1 LPVAQANSQRI
12 NTVTGPIGVDALGVT
27 LMHEHLVIGFAGWE
41 SDTFHPGPSRR
52 EMIAICCDK
61 IAQMQAHGIRS
72 MVDPCPNDLGRDVT
86 LAAEVAQKTGFNI
99 VCATGLYKQEDGGMP
114 YWHFRGRFGAIV
126 DVLADLFIRE
136 LTVGVGDT
144 GIKAGIIKV
153 GSGPNG
159 ITAHER
165 NVLQAAAIAAKATG
179 APITT
184 HTDEGKHGDEQQ
196 AILLKL
202 GVPAHQIL
210 IGHSCGTP
218 DHDYHLKIVGAGS
231 YLGFD
236 RFGINTITP
245 DESRLAALVALLKKR
260 HEKRLFVSH
269 DSVWCWRGEPFP
281 DHIVKRIDYSVY
293 ANPTHLHR
301 NIFPKLL
308 AQGVTQQQIDIM
320 LVDNPRRFFGGTPS

>member
-1 LPVAQANSQRI
+1 MAKTI
-12 NTVTGPIGVDALGVT
+12 NTVTGPIAADALGVT

-41 SDTFHPGPSRR
+41 SDTLHPGPKRA
-52 EMIAICCDK
+52 EMIAMCCDK
-61 IAQMQAHGIRS
+61 IAQMQAVGIRS

-99 VCATGLYKQEDGGMP
+99 VCATGMYKEEDGGMP
-114 YWHFRGRFGAIV
+114 YWHFRGRFGSIV
-126 DVLADLFIRE
+126 DVLAKMFIHE
-136 LTVGVGDT
+136 ITVGVGDT

-159 ITAHER
+159 ISTHER
-165 NVLQAAAIAAKATG
+165 NVLQAAATAAIETG

-196 AILLKL
+196 AILLGL

-210 IGHSCGTP
+210 IGHSCGTV
-218 DHDYHLKIVGAGS
+218 DHDYHLKIVHGGS

-245 DESRLAALVALLKKR
+245 DEQRIAALVALLKKQ
-260 HEKRLFVSH
+260 HERQLFVSH
-269 DSVWCWRGEPFP
+269 DSVWCWRGEPLP
-281 DHIVKRIDYSVY
+281 EHIVKMIDYSVY

-301 NIFPKLL
+301 NIFPRLL
-308 AQGVTQQQIDIM
+308 ERGVTQKQIDTM
-320 LVDNPRRFFGGTPS
+320 LIDNPRRFFSGLAI